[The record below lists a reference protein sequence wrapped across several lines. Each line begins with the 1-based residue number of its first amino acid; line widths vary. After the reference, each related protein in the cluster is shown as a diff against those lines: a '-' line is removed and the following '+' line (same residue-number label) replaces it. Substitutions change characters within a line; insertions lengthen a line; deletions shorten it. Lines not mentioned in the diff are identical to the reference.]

1 MPSSETSCPPP
12 RRIKRNGSIEAD
24 SSTALRVMQLV
35 SQVASLG
42 TTVVCSVHQPRPE
55 VVRLIDKVRRLVTLF
70 MSCHVVSSHVL
81 SRHVLSR
88 HVLSCH
94 VMSCLVMSRH
104 VMSCHVISC
113 HVMLERTKRT
123 KGQHRTRGQSSL
135 QLFLQRNYFVKIM
148 MFEMTKRRRESVLV
162 CCHGYGHTFFWYV
175 ECFRE

>member
-1 MPSSETSCPPP
+1 MKSSLPSSETSCPPP

-94 VMSCLVMSRH
+94 VMSCHVTSSH
-104 VMSCHVISC
+104 VMSC
-113 HVMLERTKRT
+113 L
-123 KGQHRTRGQSSL
+123 KGPKGRKDNT
-135 QLFLQRNYFVKIM
+135 
-148 MFEMTKRRRESVLV
+148 
-162 CCHGYGHTFFWYV
+162 GHEDKEACNFF
-175 ECFRE
+175 FSAIIL